1 MNQKHSSLGRQQV
14 KEEAE
19 HTQCSQRDFGRLGN
33 DNREQKRR
41 TETHVLDST
50 VVRHF
55 PVIPSFSSQRA
66 QPVQRAVSSKR
77 NYLGKAT
84 IPSPTPFPGDT
95 TLLKKR
101 GAHISIRGSCEYKK
115 GRGIWFG

>member
-1 MNQKHSSLGRQQV
+1 M

-41 TETHVLDST
+41 TGTHVLNST
-50 VVRHF
+50 VGRHF
-55 PVIPSFSSQRA
+55 PGILPTEPSPFK
-66 QPVQRAVSSKR
+66 AVSSKR

-84 IPSPTPFPGDT
+84 IPSPIPMPRLYHSLAKERCTHLHQG
-95 TLLKKR
+95 
-101 GAHISIRGSCEYKK
+101 
-115 GRGIWFG
+115 

>member
-1 MNQKHSSLGRQQV
+1 M

-41 TETHVLDST
+41 TETHVLNST

-55 PVIPSFSSQRA
+55 PGILNSS
-66 QPVQRAVSSKR
+66 S
-77 NYLGKAT
+77 T
-84 IPSPTPFPGDT
+84 EHSPFKKQFP
-95 TLLKKR
+95 
-101 GAHISIRGSCEYKK
+101 AK
-115 GRGIWFG
+115 GIT